1 LQPLSPSTAGL
12 VATLLSV
19 SVETTMTTTTLALA
33 PTGSNA
39 EPGQAESG
47 SGSTTAEVEGA
58 APSVTASGGLP
69 NQSQP
74 QGARRNEESGGGE
87 VQTEAE
93 EEENEAAAPA
103 KALAQTQAAA
113 SPLARFVAGLDEA
126 FDQTRLKA
134 HHRALFAG
142 ASDSRTTVLVPVLR
156 VLDSLLERW
165 SSVIAAAADPL
176 PRVTVELVR
185 TGVAMTHLVDA
196 ALPALEAETVLPG
209 AAASPR
215 SRTAP
220 PRPAA
225 AALGVASIGLAALA
239 RVHVDP
245 IRPRHDP
252 QRRRTRDATLK
263 GTRMTSN

>member
-19 SVETTMTTTTLALA
+19 SVETTTTTLALA

-39 EPGQAESG
+39 EPGPAASG

-74 QGARRNEESGGGE
+74 QGARRNEERGGGE

-93 EEENEAAAPA
+93 EEENEGAAPA

-126 FDQTRLKA
+126 FDRTRLKA

-142 ASDSRTTVLVPVLR
+142 ASDPRTTVLVPVLR

-185 TGVAMTHLVDA
+185 TGVARAHLVDA

-209 AAASPR
+209 VGVGAPPR
-215 SRTAP
+215 SGTVP
-220 PRPAA
+220 PRPAV
-225 AALGVASIGLAALA
+225 AALGPVSIGLAALA

-252 QRRRTRDATLK
+252 KQRRTRDATLK
-263 GTRMTSN
+263 GTRMTPN